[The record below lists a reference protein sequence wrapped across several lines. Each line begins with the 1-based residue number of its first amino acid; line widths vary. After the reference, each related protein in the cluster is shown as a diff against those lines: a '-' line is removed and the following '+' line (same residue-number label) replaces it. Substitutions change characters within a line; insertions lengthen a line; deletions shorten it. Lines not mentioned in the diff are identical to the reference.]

1 MSVCSGK
8 ALALL
13 EIMNESQE
21 FSMRVSEAE
30 LETSCRYL
38 LGEEKGA
45 LRMMFEFIVS
55 KKG

>member
-1 MSVCSGK
+1 MCSGK
-8 ALALL
+8 ALAHL

-21 FSMRVSEAE
+21 FSVRVSEAE